1 MAVVSLM
8 DIFCMRQTVSE
19 TLVLFTTAGHLC
31 VLDQGGDHHPEHP
44 KVYRCVMTNR
54 PCLPVPNTP
63 CKAGV
68 NRGLF
73 LMKLAK
79 TRKKGSDYFTYK
91 SRKKYAKST
100 GR

>member
-8 DIFCMRQTVSE
+8 YLKIFFCMRQTESE
-19 TLVLFTTAGHLC
+19 TLVLFTTVGYLC
-31 VLDQGGDHHPEHP
+31 VLDQGGDHHPDHP

-54 PCLPVPNTP
+54 PCLRVPNTP

-79 TRKKGSDYFTYK
+79 TRK
-91 SRKKYAKST
+91 R
-100 GR
+100 